1 MATPSH
7 ARDAQGAAARGSASA
22 VNAARWRANGVEGVT
37 LDSETTLRHLGEDA
51 ELHVARGRL
60 SRGTGYDTAS
70 KHARHSLVRVGAILR
85 LREHGRYYV
94 HASGVVNHRGSAFI
108 FVGESG
114 SGKSTL
120 AFALARLGW
129 TMLGDDGVVL
139 EPIDDS
145 ILVHAWRSHS
155 LVSASLSSA
164 FPELLG
170 RESEAITGDARHRI
184 PVSAPHAR
192 IARLGAIVFIR
203 QGENGSLRR
212 CGESDAL
219 TSLIRQSPW
228 VLLGDAA
235 TGVHFEAL
243 GRIAAS
249 VPAFEFVHGYD
260 ELRRI
265 GDIFDPAA

>member
-1 MATPSH
+1 MN
-7 ARDAQGAAARGSASA
+7 
-22 VNAARWRANGVEGVT
+22 VARWRANGVEGVT

-60 SRGTGYDTAS
+60 SRGAGYETAS
-70 KHARHSLVRVGAILR
+70 KHARQSLARVGAILR

-94 HASGVVNHRGSAFI
+94 HASGVVDHKGSAII

-120 AFALARLGW
+120 AFALARQGW

-139 EPIDDS
+139 EPIGDS

-155 LVSASLSSA
+155 LISASLAST
-164 FPELLG
+164 FPELRG
-170 RESEAITGDARHRI
+170 RESEAMTGDARNRI
-184 PVSAPHAR
+184 PVDAPHTRLAQ
-192 IARLGAIVFIR
+192 LGAIVFIS

-212 CGESDAL
+212 CGEADAL

-249 VPAFEFVHGYD
+249 VPSFDFVHGYD
-260 ELRRI
+260 ELLRI
-265 GDIFDPAA
+265 GDFFDPAA